1 MVCSVSLSI
10 RFSID
15 PARTYCITLL
25 SSMSIPELDI
35 SGRFLLSIIGELS
48 CVHFFFLVNLHLRFR
63 FSRTSYYAP
72 KSTQEAFAIIIGR
85 VTG

>member
-10 RFSID
+10 RSSID

-48 CVHFFFLVNLHLRFR
+48 CVHLFF
-63 FSRTSYYAP
+63 S
-72 KSTQEAFAIIIGR
+72 G
-85 VTG
+85 